1 MASKVLLIMSLI
13 ISSHSEE
20 TIPIMIGLSTSK
32 VVWNALAAAFL
43 SPSNT
48 RILNLHMQLQN
59 LKRDVVR
66 RPICLPDQNIYIFK
80 GLIVTLNV
88 TLAYARLG
96 WKSLWAEAVIM
107 VEDKNIEEAHLLEI
121 HGPHLTLA
129 HYVKYSPPI
138 THQNWYSDSGATHHI
153 TPDHSNLHHVE
164 DYKGMDQVHIGN
176 GQGLPIHHTVTKRLL
191 SVQRFSRDNN
201 VCFEFHPSHFLVKD
215 RASRTP
221 LLSGQSDDGLFSL
234 NLQPSYSKSSS
245 KSPSAFLSSRTS
257 SACWHL
263 HLGHPHK

>member
-59 LKRDVVR
+59 LKRDVVC

-107 VEDKNIEEAHLLEI
+107 VEDKNIEETHLLEI

-129 HYVKYSPPI
+129 HYVKYRRNTS
-138 THQNWYSDSGATHHI
+138 HH
-153 TPDHSNLHHVE
+153 PDHSNLHHVE

-176 GQGLPIHHTVTKRLL
+176 GQGLPIHHT
-191 SVQRFSRDNN
+191 
-201 VCFEFHPSHFLVKD
+201 
-215 RASRTP
+215 
-221 LLSGQSDDGLFSL
+221 GQSDDGLFSL

-245 KSPSAFLSSRTS
+245 KSPSTFLSSRTS